1 MILNIIKTHNMEF
14 TCKVCG
20 GAHTTGACT
29 EGPKPASSAQQ
40 IEGAFKGIA
49 GGVREAAFA
58 KVAEYD
64 ARIRAARDG
73 NPLKPGDTVDNLR
86 ADFKRFARQDWT
98 ENFDVDQ
105 YKKGAENVAG
115 TTPESQESAGSTPET
130 IDSERIN
137 EFILKLAEATNLG
150 EADAV
155 DSIVRQIQ
163 MLESDQ
169 NFSFILDSLDPDQ
182 YHSQTKLLS
191 EAGRQ
196 RLRSAL
202 EQYIKKRSQ
211 QP

>member
-1 MILNIIKTHNMEF
+1 MES

-29 EGPKPASSAQQ
+29 EGSKSASSAQQ
-40 IEGAFKGIA
+40 IENAFKGMA

-64 ARIRAARDG
+64 ARIRAAREG
-73 NPLKPGDTVDNLR
+73 SPLKPGDTASNLL

-105 YKKGAENVAG
+105 YKNGAENAAG
-115 TTPESQESAGSTPET
+115 VTPEPQESAASTPET

-137 EFILKLAEATNLG
+137 EFILKLAEATNLSEG
-150 EADAV
+150 DAV

-163 MLESDQ
+163 LLEGDR
-169 NFSFILDSLDPDQ
+169 NFPSILDLLDPDQ

-191 EAGRQ
+191 EDGRQ

-202 EQYIKKRSQ
+202 EQYSKKRGQ